1 MIALML
7 AAGIGKRLYGEGE
20 TEPPKALLEFE
31 GKTLLERHVD
41 ILRACGVDELV
52 MVLGYRNEE
61 IEAEIARI
69 DADGFVRTL
78 FNADFHDGPILSFWT
93 ARELL
98 TSGEDIVF
106 MDADVLY
113 PPQLMARLIEAP
125 EPNAF
130 LFDQAIELGEDPV
143 RLCLRAGHVVEFGK
157 MIEGEFDAVGE
168 WPGFMKMSG
177 GIAAKVA
184 AAAGRRIEAGE
195 IDATYEVAMRDVL
208 LDEAA
213 GTFGWTDISDI
224 PWIEI
229 DFPSDLLRARER
241 IIMQVAAVDQGDG
254 DEISETPRR
263 AEGVSGE

>member
-130 LFDQAIELGEDPV
+130 LFDRAIELGEDPV
-143 RLCLRAGHVVEFGK
+143 RLCLRDGHVVEFGK
-157 MIEGEFDAVGE
+157 MIEGEFDRVGE

-177 GIAAKVA
+177 ETAAKVCE
-184 AAAGRRIEAGE
+184 AAGLRVADGQ

-208 LDEAA
+208 LASNP
-213 GTFGWTDISDI
+213 GTFGWTDISEI

-229 DFPSDLLRARER
+229 DFPADLLRARER
-241 IIMQVAAVDQGDG
+241 IIQRVAAVG
-254 DEISETPRR
+254 EETCETPQRVSV
-263 AEGVSGE
+263 VSGE